1 MKLMVAKK
9 LKNIPTDSKSI
20 SLLAI
25 FSAMVVALEIY
36 PIPGITDLK
45 VPGMFFTIDWTGIP
59 IAFLFLGFG
68 LVYSFISILIMTISI
83 IAHGNVTGA
92 TFKLFA
98 ELFKIFGMALA
109 WYITKNRKF
118 SYRVKVPIYILFALL
133 FCSIGMFFVNMW
145 LLPILY
151 GMTTELAFATALIY
165 VPWNAVQS
173 IINVLGGFVII
184 KVIPNDL
191 KIAFRIGEMK
201 SDSDDD
207 TILELEDD
215 E

>member
-1 MKLMVAKK
+1 MVAKK
-9 LKNIPTDSKSI
+9 LRKIPTDSKSI

-83 IAHGNVTGA
+83 MAHGNMTGA
-92 TFKLFA
+92 IFKLFA

-109 WYITKNRKF
+109 WYITKNRNI
-118 SYRVKVPIYILFALL
+118 SYQRKIPIYIFFALL
-133 FCSIGMFFVNMW
+133 FCSVGMFFVNIW

-151 GMTTELAFATALIY
+151 GMTMELAVATSLLYI
-165 VPWNAVQS
+165 PWNAVQS
-173 IINVLGGFVII
+173 IINVVGGFVII
-184 KVIPNDL
+184 RVIPSDL
-191 KIAFRIGEMK
+191 KIAFRIGEM
-201 SDSDDD
+201 DSDPHDD